1 MVRLATVV
9 LISSDVADQMDT
21 QVEFCLKGKKNITL
35 VMQTLTQ
42 VRLTQSA
49 ISDSIHRPDGS
60 ALGNLQCI
68 LESNHSMRASP
79 FHEKLLNVEE
89 RLHISTVM
97 VLFSSLT
104 PVFIAI
110 MCVLIGVIMKK
121 TNGEKEK
128 CDTKSKHPSRPWV
141 DEDLKDSTDHPLEEE
156 EGEEEWQGLEENVAH
171 VPFTGERYSEAEMIK
186 RSQTFY
192 ELLNKRRSVRFL
204 SDEPVPREVIDNVIR
219 TAGTSPSGA
228 HTEPWTFVV
237 VQDPYLKHKI
247 REIVEEEEEINYK
260 KRMGDRW
267 VNDLKRLRTNWIKEY
282 LDTAPYL
289 ILIFKQVY
297 GRLPNGKKK
306 THYYNEISV
315 SIACGI
321 LLAALQRATSEKV
334 IPILSTGQQEEKYN
348 VAFRV
353 VTLLGTVF
361 SPCGFCLMLTG
372 LTGSLEYDC
381 VNAGL
386 CTVTSTPLNCGPQLR
401 VLLQRPANEKLL
413 LLLPVGYPKE
423 DATVPALRRKP
434 LEDIMAFLNYCGY
447 ECLVDAVMSLLYWP
461 VSCSQWYRYGRKFLV
476 QA

>member
-1 MVRLATVV
+1 MA
-9 LISSDVADQMDT
+9 
-21 QVEFCLKGKKNITL
+21 
-35 VMQTLTQ
+35 
-42 VRLTQSA
+42 
-49 ISDSIHRPDGS
+49 
-60 ALGNLQCI
+60 
-68 LESNHSMRASP
+68 
-79 FHEKLLNVEE
+79 
-89 RLHISTVM
+89 
-97 VLFSSLT
+97 LFSSLT

-110 MCVLIGVIMKK
+110 ICILIGVIMKK

-128 CDTKSKHPSRPWV
+128 RDTKSKHPSRPWV
-141 DEDLKDSTDHPLEEE
+141 DEDLKDGTDHPLEEE
-156 EGEEEWQGLEENVAH
+156 EGEEEWQGFEENVAH

-204 SDEPVPREVIDNVIR
+204 SDEPVPREVINNVIR

-321 LLAALQRATSEKV
+321 LLAALQ
-334 IPILSTGQQEEKYN
+334 
-348 VAFRV
+348 
-353 VTLLGTVF
+353 
-361 SPCGFCLMLTG
+361 
-372 LTGSLEYDC
+372 
-381 VNAGL
+381 NAGL
-386 CTVTSTPLNCGPQLR
+386 YTVTSTPLNCGPQLR

-413 LLLPVGYPKE
+413 LLLPVGYPKK
-423 DATVPALRRKP
+423 DATVPALTRKA
-434 LEDIMAFLNYCGY
+434 LEDIM
-447 ECLVDAVMSLLYWP
+447 VVM
-461 VSCSQWYRYGRKFLV
+461 
-476 QA
+476 

>member
-1 MVRLATVV
+1 MSTKIIIRGEKSFALVW
-9 LISSDVADQMDT
+9 S
-21 QVEFCLKGKKNITL
+21 LKRPWSFSIYFAL
-35 VMQTLTQ
+35 
-42 VRLTQSA
+42 
-49 ISDSIHRPDGS
+49 DSIYVY
-60 ALGNLQCI
+60 
-68 LESNHSMRASP
+68 ASP
-79 FHEKLLNVEE
+79 FHEKLLNVKE

-97 VLFSSLT
+97 ALFSSLT

-110 MCVLIGVIMKK
+110 ICVLIGVIMKK

-267 VNDLKRLRTNWIKEY
+267 VNDLKRLRYMAGFQMAKRRPTTTMK
-282 LDTAPYL
+282 
-289 ILIFKQVY
+289 
-297 GRLPNGKKK
+297 
-306 THYYNEISV
+306 SV
-315 SIACGI
+315 F
-321 LLAALQRATSEKV
+321 
-334 IPILSTGQQEEKYN
+334 P
-348 VAFRV
+348 
-353 VTLLGTVF
+353 
-361 SPCGFCLMLTG
+361 
-372 LTGSLEYDC
+372 
-381 VNAGL
+381 
-386 CTVTSTPLNCGPQLR
+386 
-401 VLLQRPANEKLL
+401 
-413 LLLPVGYPKE
+413 LPV
-423 DATVPALRRKP
+423 
-434 LEDIMAFLNYCGY
+434 
-447 ECLVDAVMSLLYWP
+447 
-461 VSCSQWYRYGRKFLV
+461 VSCLLHCRYIDRTNILTRV
-476 QA
+476 CAQ